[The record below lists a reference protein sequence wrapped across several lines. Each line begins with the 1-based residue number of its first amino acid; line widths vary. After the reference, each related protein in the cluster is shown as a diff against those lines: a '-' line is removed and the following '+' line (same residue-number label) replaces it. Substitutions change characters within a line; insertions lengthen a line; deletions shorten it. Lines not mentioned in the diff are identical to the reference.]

1 MKNTYTLTKLWLT
14 CILLMSYVAT
24 NAQITPTTTRSYV
37 IEQTPRK
44 AMTTL
49 TNATPYTDV
58 QSSISYLDGL
68 GRPVQSIIVRG
79 SADGSADIVGSTTV
93 YDNLGRASKGFL
105 PTPNSTAGGAYLA
118 NLQSQANAFYGDTH
132 PYTEVSVY
140 DNSPLNR
147 PITSF
152 GAGQAW
158 RVSGNTKPVN
168 VQYNIP
174 APNTVIYFQAGL
186 GGIGANTSNATSK
199 SQQITNLAN
208 GSSFEF
214 DGITAQDNINNDSK
228 APNAPPTLRYYGAND
243 LTMITH
249 TSERGK
255 KIIEYKDL
263 QDRVIRRDVEVSS
276 DTILTTHYVYD
287 IFERLAYTIS
297 PEAYKLFSNSK
308 LSISESDNEFKELIF
323 AYRYD
328 ARGNNI
334 RKHIPGAGW
343 TEMVFDKLDRPV
355 MSQDQQ
361 EASKT
366 PKTWQFLMYDPFN
379 RVIKNGLTDSYN
391 SSDRDALQTQFNGI
405 TTPYENKDNTQ
416 TLHYTTQS
424 FPTTVAITD
433 AQVMKVNYYDDYAFV
448 VPSGLGFTTGTGGD
462 APFSTTQMNGLLV
475 AMQERNLETNTLY
488 ASTMYYDD
496 RKRMVNQNAE
506 NHVGGT
512 EHLNINYSFTG
523 ELLKALKTTDKGTT
537 ATKITEQMEYQ
548 YDHLSRKIH
557 FIHNGKSIAK
567 YEYDNIG
574 RLINKKFSPSGITQ
588 SSKQTGNWTD
598 VSTWLSGISPTAND
612 NVTINT
618 GQTVTIPSGQIAGAG
633 TLNDRGTLRNFGTLN
648 MGKYSTTDLYN
659 ESLSYHIRGGLRGI
673 NLDANNN
680 LTNALF
686 SMKLSYEDDLIYFD
700 GNIRKQEWKSS
711 LDNVTRSFTYRY
723 DGSSRIK
730 AGVYSGKAGEN
741 YTLGN
746 VSYDNNGNIKNLIR
760 SGLKTDKSFGIVD
773 NLAYTYQANSN
784 KIQEVKDNS
793 LETASFTDAVGTT
806 DYTYNPDGS
815 LKSDANKGLNL
826 LEYNYLKLP
835 KKVTFADGKTISYQY
850 LSSGKKLKETT
861 STGDVTDYVG
871 NVIYKNGALYQISH
885 DEGRVIQN
893 ASGGYGYEYDIKDHL
908 GSLRV
913 SFKDSLG
920 IAKTT
925 QESHTGAFGE
935 ILTSLSYINTP
946 NPDNFDYTGHERLK
960 TFNLGYIDAG
970 ARWLD
975 PLVPRFISIDPL
987 AETSRRFSPYIYAF
1001 NRPTMFI
1008 DPDGMEAKKPEE
1020 PYVPVDVQY
1029 SDGYSMQS
1037 SRNTTGSVSLDGAYL
1052 NSTGGGG
1059 SSTGG
1064 DKPKVNSTTS
1074 NNPKAGTRMIGTT
1087 NGDKPKSKKDQ
1098 LDPSTTKKNLFGLTY
1113 PGGNN
1118 PTTFPDPVTGNTE
1131 YDYSFVPES
1140 PAEYPAIG
1148 HDRRYDN
1155 LKVVGASGLFGD
1167 TKAIGADYKFVGEQL
1182 GLASLPLSP
1191 KYKLQSLLLGVGLG
1205 LSALPKTIYQFSKP
1219 ISGGNLFEVM
1229 MYYHISNNDVT
1240 NKPKK

>member
-1 MKNTYTLTKLWLT
+1 MKDKYKITKLWLT
-14 CILLMSYVAT
+14 LIPLMSYVAT
-24 NAQITPTTTRSYV
+24 NAQITPSTTRSYV

-44 AMTTL
+44 PMTTL

-58 QSSISYLDGL
+58 QSTVSYLDGL

-263 QDRVIRRDVEVSS
+263 QDRVIRRDVEVSN
-276 DTILTTHYVYD
+276 DTILTTHYVFD
-287 IFERLAYTIS
+287 IFQRLAYTIS

-308 LSISESDNEFKELIF
+308 LSVSENDQEFKELIF

-343 TEMVFDKLDRPV
+343 TEICYDKLDRPV

-361 EASKT
+361 EAAKT
-366 PKTWQFLMYDPFN
+366 PKTWQFVMFDPFN
-379 RVIKNGLTDSYN
+379 RPIKSGLTDSYN
-391 SSDRDALQTQFNGI
+391 SADRGALQTQFNGI
-405 TTPYENKDNTQ
+405 TIPYENRDNTQ
-416 TLHYTTQS
+416 ALRYTTQS
-424 FPTTVAITD
+424 FPTTITITD

-462 APFSTTQMNGLLV
+462 APFSTIKMDGLTV
-475 AMQERNLETNTLY
+475 AMQERNVETNALY

-496 RKRMVNQNAE
+496 RKRMINQNAE

-537 ATKITEQMEYQ
+537 ATKITELMEYQ
-548 YDHLSRKIH
+548 YDHLGRKIR
-557 FIHNGKSIAK
+557 FVHNGKPIAK

-574 RLINKKFSPSGITQ
+574 RLINKKFSPSGTTQ

-633 TLNDRGTLRNFGTLN
+633 ILNDKGVLKNFGTLN
-648 MGKYSTTDLYN
+648 MGKYTTTDLYN
-659 ESLSYHIRGGLRGI
+659 ESISYHIRGGLRGI
-673 NLDANNN
+673 NLDANEN
-680 LTNALF
+680 LTTKLF
-686 SMKLSYEDDLIYFD
+686 SLRLEYEDDGTYFD
-700 GNIRKQEWKSS
+700 GNIKRQYWRSN

-730 AGVYSGKAGEN
+730 AAVYLGTGNEN
-741 YTLGN
+741 YTLSD
-746 VSYDNNGNIKNLIR
+746 VTYDNNGNIKKLIR
-760 SGLKTDKSFGIVD
+760 NGLRANNTFGVVD
-773 NLAYTYQANSN
+773 NLSYIYQANSN
-784 KIQEVKDNS
+784 KIQAVSDIS
-793 LETASFTDAVGTT
+793 GETASFTDAVGAT
-806 DYTYNPDGS
+806 DYTYSPDGS
-815 LKSDANKGLNL
+815 LTSDNNKGISIIEN
-826 LEYNYLKLP
+826 NYLKLP
-835 KKVTFADGKTISYQY
+835 RRIVKNGVTILYQY
-850 LSSGKKLKETT
+850 SASGKKLKETIG
-861 STGDVTDYVG
+861 SNVTDYVG
-871 NVIYKNGALYQISH
+871 NTIYKNGALYQISH
-885 DEGRVIQN
+885 DEGRVVN
-893 ASGGYGYEYDIKDHL
+893 GEYEYNIKDHL
-908 GSLRV
+908 GNLRV
-913 SFKDSLG
+913 AFRDSLG
-920 IAKTT
+920 IAKIT
-925 QESHTGAFGE
+925 QSNSYGAFGE
-935 ILTSLSYINTP
+935 DLPSISYFKAQWKKDEFRFTGKENLPETG
-946 NPDNFDYTGHERLK
+946 YTD
-960 TFNLGYIDAG
+960 FG
-970 ARWLD
+970 ARFYD
-975 PLVPRFISIDPL
+975 NIVPRFITIDPL
-987 AETSRRFSPYIYAF
+987 AETSRRFSPYTYAL

-1008 DPDGMEAKKPEE
+1008 DPDGMEAKTP
-1020 PYVPVDVQY
+1020 VPVDVQY
-1029 SDGYSMQS
+1029 SDGYSTQS
-1037 SRNTTGSVSLDGAYL
+1037 SRNSSGSVSLDGAYQ
-1052 NSTGGGG
+1052 NV
-1059 SSTGG
+1059 GG
-1064 DKPKVNSTTS
+1064 DKPKMNSTSS
-1074 NNPKAGTRMIGTT
+1074 NNPNAGRRTIGTT
-1087 NGDKPKSKKDQ
+1087 S
-1098 LDPSTTKKNLFGLTY
+1098 S
-1113 PGGNN
+1113 
-1118 PTTFPDPVTGNTE
+1118 GNTGT
-1131 YDYSFVPES
+1131 
-1140 PAEYPAIG
+1140 A
-1148 HDRRYDN
+1148 
-1155 LKVVGASGLFGD
+1155 
-1167 TKAIGADYKFVGEQL
+1167 
-1182 GLASLPLSP
+1182 LASATLAWIGTDIAIPEPTDL
-1191 KYKLQSLLLGVGLG
+1191 
-1205 LSALPKTIYQFSKP
+1205 ALPKWAAYGVAGATAGAYLYSAGIIEKLKNETEG
-1219 ISGGNLFEVM
+1219 ILKRTLGGNGFVYVL
-1229 MYYHISNNDVT
+1229 VT
-1240 NKPKK
+1240 STSGNYNVYTRGSAIPTGQTLMGAGEIWKIGETTSKERYDPAYLSKERVIQVPVFYGNQVEIKLKEKFLLYGYFFNSGNLPPGNKIFR